1 MSFQKSVFVTG
12 AARGIGKHLSSCF
25 HEKGYFVWLAD
36 IVISELEAYAES
48 WDSDSFEIVS
58 LDVSNKSN
66 WELLE
71 KKLQNSFH
79 TPQIWINNA
88 GVVSPNYIS
97 DITFQSIDYQI
108 DVNLKGVM
116 YGTKVASNILKKT
129 GNGHIINIA
138 SLAGVAPING
148 LSEYSASK
156 FGVRAF
162 SLSLVED
169 LKKLGILISVIC
181 PDLVNTQM
189 LTDQLTNQ
197 AAALTF
203 SGTHVLN
210 VSDIETA
217 VFDKALGKKK
227 IEILV
232 PNSRGLLAK
241 IGNFSPTLTTW
252 LTEMLTKKG
261 NKRRLALQG
270 KNDSNKE

>member
-25 HEKGYFVWLAD
+25 YKKGYFVWLAD
-36 IVISELEAYAES
+36 IVISELEAYTKS
-48 WDSDSFEIVS
+48 WESDSFEIVS

-66 WELLE
+66 WELIE

-79 TPQIWINNA
+79 SPQIWINNA

-97 DITFQSIDYQI
+97 EITFQSIDYQI

-261 NKRRLALQG
+261 NKRRLAFQG

>member
-36 IVISELEAYAES
+36 IVISELEAYTKS
-48 WDSDSFEIVS
+48 WESDSFEIVS

-66 WELLE
+66 WELIE